1 MRRNKTNRFVLFA
14 MLGDAVVLYAAFLMA
29 YYLRMH
35 NQTQPLMSL
44 HTLQAYNPAALITIG
59 LCLLIFVFYGLYDMR
74 RQLSMVDEY
83 TRLIKAISF
92 ALILALTMTF
102 FLKYYER
109 SRFLVMIFW
118 ATAVVFE
125 LGFRWFLW
133 KVIKIRRRQ
142 GWDTL
147 NMLILGVDGKR
158 LAAEKILQLHPEL
171 GYRCVGNL
179 ALDPKRDLGTS
190 ADAPISAEL
199 AKKIAAVMVKVRLD
213 GIILTFPIKYY
224 EQMIG
229 IVAWAEEKGL
239 EAHYITS
246 MVDIMTSKA
255 IQEELQE
262 NVFLENYQDA
272 QQFWKNV
279 VKRLMDEIVSLGV
292 VLMTFPLWIAAAIA
306 IKLDSSGPVFFKQE
320 RVGRFGRHFIIYKFR
335 TMYTTAPKYSMTP
348 RQKGDP
354 RVTRVG
360 NILRQTSI
368 DELPQLINVIKGDMS
383 LVGPRPE
390 QPFVVK
396 KYNRAI
402 YHRRHLVLPGLTGL
416 WQVSGRSDKPMEE
429 NVKYDLYYI
438 KHHSLLFD
446 LVILART
453 IPTVLSKRGAY

>member
-14 MLGDAVVLYAAFLMA
+14 MLGDAVVLYAAFLTA
-29 YYLRMH
+29 YFIRMH
-35 NQTQPLMSL
+35 NQSPPLMPL
-44 HTLQAYNPAALITIG
+44 HTLQGYNPAALITIG
-59 LCLLIFVFYGLYDMR
+59 LCLLIFVFYGLYDLR
-74 RQLSMVDEY
+74 RQLSMIDEY
-83 TRLIKAISF
+83 ARLIKAVTF
-92 ALILALTMTF
+92 ALVLALTMTF
-102 FLKYYER
+102 FFKYYER

-125 LGFRWFLW
+125 LGFRWLLW
-133 KVIKIRRRQ
+133 KIVKVRRSR

-147 NMLILGVDGKR
+147 NMLILGVDNKR

-171 GYRCVGNL
+171 GYRCAGNL
-179 ALDPKRDLGTS
+179 ALDPKRDLGAS
-190 ADAPISAEL
+190 KEEPISAEL
-199 AKKIAAVMVKVRLD
+199 AKKIAAVMVKIRLD

-229 IVAWAEEKGL
+229 IVTWCEEKGL

-246 MVDIMTSKA
+246 VVDIMTSKA

-262 NVFLENYQDA
+262 NVFLENTQDS
-272 QQFWKNV
+272 QQFWKGLL
-279 VKRLMDEIVSLGV
+279 KRLMDEIVSLGV
-292 VLMTFPLWIAAAIA
+292 VLVTSPLWLLIAIA
-306 IKLDSSGPVFFKQE
+306 IKLDSAGPVFFKQE
-320 RVGRFGRHFIIYKFR
+320 RVGRFGRHFVIYKFR
-335 TMYTTAPKYSMTP
+335 TMHTSAPKYSVTP
-348 RQKGDP
+348 RQKSDP
-354 RVTRVG
+354 RITRVG
-360 NILRQTSI
+360 AFLRQTSL
-368 DELPQLINVIKGDMS
+368 DELPQFINVIKGDMS

-390 QPFVVK
+390 QPFLVK

-453 IPTVLSKRGAY
+453 VPTVLSKRGAY